1 MAKLPTGK
9 VMARRKHYENKAND
23 MMDAVNAQLMRNN
36 DSRMPISN
44 TSKSVTTRG
53 RQPSFQD

>member
-1 MAKLPTGK
+1 
-9 VMARRKHYENKAND
+9 
-23 MMDAVNAQLMRNN
+23 MMDAVNAQLMKNN

-44 TSKSVTTRG
+44 TSKSVRTTG